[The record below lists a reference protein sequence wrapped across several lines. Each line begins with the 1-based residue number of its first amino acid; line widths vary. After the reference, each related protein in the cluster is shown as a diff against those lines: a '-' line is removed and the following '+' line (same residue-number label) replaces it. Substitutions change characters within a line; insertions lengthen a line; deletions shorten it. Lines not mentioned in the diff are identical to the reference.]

1 MNTLP
6 QSHRLRLPTLLITAA
21 LAVLLSAPAASAQ
34 GSDTSSG
41 NYMLPHCESLLVAT
55 GQASRDSNRYVPGA
69 CIGIV
74 ETLIYFGLLLR
85 PEYGICI
92 EAGVNPRQQG
102 VRVVVKYLKDHPEQL
117 HKNFKELA
125 HAALMK
131 AWPCGR
137 KSDEDWAK

>member
-1 MNTLP
+1 
-6 QSHRLRLPTLLITAA
+6 
-21 LAVLLSAPAASAQ
+21 
-34 GSDTSSG
+34 
-41 NYMLPHCESLLVAT
+41 MLPHCEQSLLVGT
-55 GQASRDSNRYVPGA
+55 GQASRDSNRYVSGA
-69 CIGIV
+69 CTGVV
-74 ETLIYFGLLLR
+74 ETLIYFGLWLR

-102 VRVVVKYLKDHPEQL
+102 VRVVVKYLRDHPEQL

-125 HAALMK
+125 HTALMK